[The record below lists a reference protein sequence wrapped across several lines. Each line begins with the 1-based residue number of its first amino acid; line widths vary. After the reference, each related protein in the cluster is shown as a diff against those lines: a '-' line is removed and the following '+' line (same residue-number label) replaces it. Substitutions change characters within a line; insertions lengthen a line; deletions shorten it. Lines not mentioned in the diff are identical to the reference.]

1 MVQCVAKPGVTVVI
15 DPGIKVSPFGNDGS
29 IRCYY
34 LEPVKPRVIVRG
46 PMRDVSRN
54 VIVSH
59 DRFCAFVES
68 DLDWALPLGF
78 CHIEQAPFEHGDKA
92 KLSQFCDIEQNLVCV
107 EPATLFMD
115 QFCPMVE
122 VVFKPVLTIGY
133 LNGVLP

>member
-1 MVQCVAKPGVTVVI
+1 MVQCLTKPGVTVVI
-15 DPGIKVSPFGNDGS
+15 DPGVKMSEFGNDCS
-29 IRCYY
+29 IRGYY
-34 LEPVKPRVIVRG
+34 LEYVDPRVIVRG
-46 PMRDVSRN
+46 PLRDVSRK

-59 DRFCAFVES
+59 DKFCSFEES

-78 CHIEQAPFEHGDKA
+78 CHIEHAPFEHGDKA
-92 KLSQFCDIEQNLVCV
+92 KLSQFCDREQNLVCV

-133 LNGVLP
+133 LNGVSP